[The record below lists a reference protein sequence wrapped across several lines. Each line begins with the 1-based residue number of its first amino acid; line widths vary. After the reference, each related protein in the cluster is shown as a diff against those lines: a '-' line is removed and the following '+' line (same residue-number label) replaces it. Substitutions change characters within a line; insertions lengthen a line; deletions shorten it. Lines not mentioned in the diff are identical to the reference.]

1 MLQKSYDFTHIF
13 YFKFKLLNKFDNVI
27 EFVY

>member
-1 MLQKSYDFTHIF
+1 MLQKSYDLTHIF
-13 YFKFKLLNKFDNVI
+13 YFKFKLLNKFGNVI